1 MKIIRATLEQ
11 LEDTH
16 ALLNEYFEAINVVVR
31 DTPDGVKAFLSA
43 PDSALWLAY
52 VDGAPAG
59 CVALRPLPLPQV
71 GGAVECKR
79 LYVRPQHRGLGIA
92 EALLDAMEAHAAAEG
107 RSWIYLDSKAGLDA
121 AIRLYRKR
129 GYQDCERYNDN
140 PEATVFQ
147 RKALQ

>member
-1 MKIIRATLEQ
+1 MKIIRATLDE

-31 DTPDGVKAFLSA
+31 DTPEGVKAFLGTRDA
-43 PDSALWLAY
+43 ALWLAY

-59 CVALRPLPLPQV
+59 CVALRPLPQIS
-71 GGAVECKR
+71 GAVECKR

-92 EALLDAMEAHAAAEG
+92 ESLLDAMEAHAAAEG
-107 RSWIYLDSKAGLDA
+107 HHWIYLDSKAGLDA
-121 AIRLYRKR
+121 AIRLYQKR
-129 GYQDCERYNDN
+129 GYQHCERYNDN

-147 RKALQ
+147 RKALK

>member
-43 PDSALWLAY
+43 QDSALWLAY
-52 VDGAPAG
+52 VGDAPAG
-59 CVALRPLPLPQV
+59 CVALRPLPQIR
-71 GGAVECKR
+71 GAVECKR

-92 EALLDAMEAHAAAEG
+92 EALLDAMEAHAIAEG
-107 RSWIYLDSKAGLDA
+107 RDWIYLDSKAGLDA

-147 RKALQ
+147 RKALS

>member
-1 MKIIRATLEQ
+1 MKIIRATLEH

-43 PDSALWLAY
+43 QDSALWLAY
-52 VDGAPAG
+52 VDDAPAG
-59 CVALRPLPLPQV
+59 CVALRPLPQIR
-71 GGAVECKR
+71 GAVECKR

-107 RSWIYLDSKAGLDA
+107 RDWIYLDSKAGLDA

-147 RKALQ
+147 RKALS